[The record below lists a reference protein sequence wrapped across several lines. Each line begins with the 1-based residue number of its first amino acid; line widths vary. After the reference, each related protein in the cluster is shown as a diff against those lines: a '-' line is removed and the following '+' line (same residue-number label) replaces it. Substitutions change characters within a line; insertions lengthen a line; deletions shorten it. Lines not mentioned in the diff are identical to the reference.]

1 MLLGLNALVS
11 EQRLYAF
18 DHGQTARFIAVFEA
32 PVYHPLRKKFSCLFF
47 AADHAEDDVGGVFA
61 GLLSAETE
69 DGPHFLKTFL
79 LVAVEAVLFQE
90 TVDIKNDVGGNAAF
104 LQKFGNNLPAEQD
117 V

>member
-18 DHGQTARFIAVFEA
+18 DHGQTARFIAVLKPRFTERR
-32 PVYHPLRKKFSCLFF
+32 PLRKKFSCLFF

-69 DGPHFLKTFL
+69 DGPAHFSKPSFW
-79 LVAVEAVLFQE
+79 
-90 TVDIKNDVGGNAAF
+90 
-104 LQKFGNNLPAEQD
+104 
-117 V
+117 